1 MKTVYRPWN
10 TVEAH
15 HLVDYLGQHGIKGFI
30 RGEDFVGLGASVPPA
45 DQLQIE
51 VAIGQVEQARR
62 LIAQWEAQQS
72 SGDTL
77 AQEHVTQSLDGRS
90 MFARTRSALLWMTV
104 GISLGVAAFKLP
116 ITTGEQRSSQDGEL
130 DEVEQHSSVEER
142 SSEDGELDEVEQPSP
157 VEERSSQNGGLDEN
171 WQYSPAGDL
180 LFWELDRN
188 ADGAMD
194 FKMRYN
200 AKEQYELLLE
210 DTDFDGVF
218 ETTNYYKNDLLSWLK
233 ADTDGDGFAERREYY
248 VHEILDTIQYVDPV
262 TRKIVRVTHHR
273 GGYPT
278 HSDVDTDRDGKLDT
292 RETLSPLGDIV
303 ERSAL

>member
-1 MKTVYRPWN
+1 MKIVYRPWSN
-10 TVEAH
+10 VEAH
-15 HLVDYLGQHGIKGFI
+15 MLVDYLRQHGVKGFI
-30 RGEDFVGLGASVPPA
+30 RGEHLVGLGASVPTA

-51 VAIGQVEQARR
+51 VANGEVEQARR
-62 LIAQWEAQQS
+62 LIAQWEAHQPS
-72 SGDTL
+72 DDTL
-77 AQEHVTQSLDGRS
+77 EQEHITQSLDGRS
-90 MFARTRSALLWMTV
+90 MFARTRSALLWMAF
-104 GISLGVAAFKLP
+104 GMSLGVAAFKLP
-116 ITTGEQRSSQDGEL
+116 ITT
-130 DEVEQHSSVEER
+130 VEER
-142 SSEDGELDEVEQPSP
+142 SSLD
-157 VEERSSQNGGLDEN
+157 GGLDEV
-171 WQYSPAGDL
+171 WQYSPAGKL
-180 LFWELDRN
+180 LSWELDRN